1 MSSAR
6 EMSFLS
12 VAAPHTAEKIIERS
26 RFLTY
31 AAHTAGEE
39 EARAFLTR
47 VRSEHPLATH
57 VCYAFVAD
65 RPGNLMRFSDDGEP
79 QGTAGMPILEVIKS
93 KGLYETAVVVTRY
106 FGGIKLG
113 AGGLVRAYSGSVA
126 ENLAKAVR
134 VSYQPCAESQYIVD
148 YPYIDA
154 VNRFFGENDCMIIG
168 VSYADRVI
176 FSVAVKKEAEQA
188 FDSALVNRLN
198 GRVNIVKKREYLYPF
213 SL

>member
-1 MSSAR
+1 MSY
-6 EMSFLS
+6 LS
-12 VAAPHTAEKIIERS
+12 VASADVYEKVIEKS
-26 RFLTY
+26 RFLAY

-39 EARAFLTR
+39 EARAFLQD
-47 VRSEHPLATH
+47 VRARHPLATH

-65 RPGNLMRFSDDGEP
+65 RLGNLMRFSDDGEP
-79 QGTAGMPILEVIKS
+79 QGTAGMPMLDVLKN
-93 KGLYETAVVVTRY
+93 KKLVQTAVVVTRY

-113 AGGLVRAYSGSVA
+113 AGGLVRAYSGCVA
-126 ENLAKAVR
+126 ENLAGAVR

>member
-1 MSSAR
+1 
-6 EMSFLS
+6 MSFLS

-79 QGTAGMPILEVIKS
+79 QGTAGMPILGVLRARKLFECAV
-93 KGLYETAVVVTRY
+93 AVVRY
-106 FGGIKLG
+106 FGGVKLG
-113 AGGLVRAYSGSVA
+113 AGGLTRAYSG
-126 ENLAKAVR
+126 
-134 VSYQPCAESQYIVD
+134 CAEVG
-148 YPYIDA
+148 A
-154 VNRFFGENDCMIIG
+154 LTRFLEGRCELLSRDFAEK
-168 VSYADRVI
+168 AR
-176 FSVAVKKEAEQA
+176 FRVAVPAQA
-188 FDSALVNRLN
+188 GEEFCAGLADHLN
-198 GRVNIVKKREYLYPF
+198 GRAEICEEKRYFAPF
-213 SL
+213 PLDK

>member
-1 MSSAR
+1 MQGY
-6 EMSFLS
+6 LS
-12 VAAPHTAEKIIERS
+12 VSGELVTEKVIEKS
-26 RFLTY
+26 RFIATSR
-31 AAHTAGEE
+31 HVEGEE
-39 EARAFLTR
+39 QARAFVAEISQKYR
-47 VRSEHPLATH
+47 DATH
-57 VCYAFVAD
+57 NCYAYIAD
-65 RPGNLMRFSDDGEP
+65 DIGNFMRFSDDGEP
-79 QGTAGMPILEVIKS
+79 QGTAGMPMLEVIKANN
-93 KGLYETAVVVTRY
+93 LRQTAVVVTRY

-134 VSYQPCAESQYIVD
+134 VSYQPCSESQYIVD

>member
-1 MSSAR
+1 MQGY
-6 EMSFLS
+6 LS
-12 VAAPHTAEKIIERS
+12 VSGELVTEKVIEKS
-26 RFLTY
+26 RFIATSR
-31 AAHTAGEE
+31 HVEGEE
-39 EARAFLTR
+39 QARAFVAEISQKYR
-47 VRSEHPLATH
+47 DATH
-57 VCYAFVAD
+57 NCYAYIAD
-65 RPGNLMRFSDDGEP
+65 DIGNFMRFSDDGEP
-79 QGTAGMPILEVIKS
+79 QGTAGMPMLEVIKANN
-93 KGLYETAVVVTRY
+93 LRQTAVVVTRY

-126 ENLAKAVR
+126 ENLAGAVR

>member
-1 MSSAR
+1 MQGY
-6 EMSFLS
+6 LS
-12 VAAPHTAEKIIERS
+12 VSGELVTEKVIEKS
-26 RFLTY
+26 RFIATSR
-31 AAHTAGEE
+31 HVEGEE
-39 EARAFLTR
+39 QARAFVAEISQKYR
-47 VRSEHPLATH
+47 DATH
-57 VCYAFVAD
+57 NCYAYIAD
-65 RPGNLMRFSDDGEP
+65 DIGNFMRFSDDGEP
-79 QGTAGMPILEVIKS
+79 QGTAGMPMLEVIKANN
-93 KGLYETAVVVTRY
+93 LRQTAVVVTRY

-134 VSYQPCAESQYIVD
+134 VSYQSCAESQYIVD